1 MNNLHREL
9 APISD
14 AAWAQIEEEAS
25 RTLKRYLAARRIVDV
40 SAPQGYALA
49 ATGTG
54 HTKRLESPDEGL
66 RVLQRLVDPVVE
78 FRVPFT
84 LLRQEID
91 DVERGSNDSD
101 WLPLKEAARKIAY
114 AEDRAIFD
122 GYRAAGLKGIRE
134 GASNA
139 KFSLPPSVR
148 GYPTVIA
155 QALNELRL
163 AGVNGPYRLVLGTE
177 AFTKVSG
184 GDDEGYPVLKHIQ
197 RLIEGDVIW
206 APAIQGGVIVTTR
219 GGDFQLTLGQ
229 DLSIGYLSHTEKEVE
244 LYLQESFSFRLLTTE
259 AVVELTTKLGSENPE

>member
-1 MNNLHREL
+1 MNNLYREL

-25 RTLKRYLAARRIVDV
+25 RTLKRYLAARRVVDV
-40 SAPQGYALA
+40 SEPQGYALA
-49 ATGTG
+49 ATPTG
-54 HTKRLESPDEGL
+54 HTQVLESPAEGL

-78 FRVPFT
+78 LRVPFT

-114 AEDRAIFD
+114 AEDRAIFE
-122 GYRAAGLKGIRE
+122 GSAVAGIKGIKE
-134 GASNA
+134 GASNPA
-139 KFSLPPSVR
+139 IALPSPVR
-148 GYPTVIA
+148 GYPAIIA
-155 QALNELRL
+155 QALTELRL
-163 AGVNGPYRLVLGTE
+163 AGVNGPYRLLLGTE
-177 AFTKVSG
+177 AFTAVSG

-206 APAIQGGVIVTTR
+206 APAIKGGLLVTTR

-229 DLSIGYLSHTEKEVE
+229 DFSIGYLSHTEKEVQ

-259 AVVELTTKLGSENPE
+259 AAVVLTAR